1 MNLYG
6 KSNAYYV
13 LDLFSI
19 FATCFT
25 INIHCAG
32 CCFWFSV
39 LLFLLFDYFYKC
51 AQSNCC
57 LLSVKGGSYC
67 YSLKGCLVWL
77 VVEA

>member
-39 LLFLLFDYFYKC
+39 LLLLLFDYFYKC
-51 AQSNCC
+51 ANQIAACY
-57 LLSVKGGSYC
+57 LLREDLTVIP
-67 YSLKGCLVWL
+67 
-77 VVEA
+77 